1 MLMYC
6 YVNVNVSLLFQF
18 IITIAVVVVIYTFI
32 PPSLQTLLLRVVISS
47 KEARRIEL
55 TEAPDSVDQL
65 ITVLKDR
72 LHLESD
78 FKLQYEDPDFANAL
92 CLLTDMSEL
101 PKGRAVLHIAWNT
114 DVSPTNVSDSTSIGS
129 VSSLD
134 TCSFHSEERNEVQG
148 SPTPGSV
155 WGSSS
160 ESLPSPSSSVQ
171 SRAESPQA
179 PLRRTTQWP
188 DPFPIPKFAYDVEL
202 RLRKGNEIFEHRSAS
217 F

>member
-1 MLMYC
+1 M
-6 YVNVNVSLLFQF
+6 
-18 IITIAVVVVIYTFI
+18 IIYTFI
-32 PPSLQTLLLRVVISS
+32 PPSLQTLLLCVIISP
-47 KEARRIEL
+47 KEARRIQL
-55 TEAPDSVDQL
+55 TEAPGSVDQF

-114 DVSPTNVSDSTSIGS
+114 DVSPTNESDSTSIGS
-129 VSSLD
+129 VSSL
-134 TCSFHSEERNEVQG
+134 FHSEESNEVQR

-155 WGSSS
+155 RGNLS
-160 ESLPSPSSSVQ
+160 ESPPSPSSSAVQ
-171 SRAESPQA
+171 SSAESPQA
-179 PLRRTTQWP
+179 PLRRTTRWP
-188 DPFPIPKFAYDVEL
+188 DPFPIPKFAYEFEL
-202 RLRKGNEIFEHRSAS
+202 RLRKGNEIFEKTQKRLILTGDIRSDIVKKLGEY